1 MRVYLESATT
11 YFARFKYRQEG
22 VCSIMDMLN
31 FFAGGASLE
40 LADKIADYLGT
51 KVGDLKR
58 VRFADGE
65 IWIKYNQ
72 NVRGTDVFLIQSL
85 CPPAENI
92 LELLFMIDAAK
103 RASARR
109 ITAVIPYYGYARQ
122 DRKDRPRVSISSRVI
137 ADLLTTVGADRV
149 LTIDLHVDQI
159 QGFFNIPVDH
169 LYASYVFLD
178 YYRQKNITDLA
189 VAAPDIGAVKMAS
202 AYARRL
208 EAELIVVD
216 KRRPRPNEAFVQTII
231 GEVEGRNI
239 LIADDLID
247 TGGSL
252 TNAAKALKDR
262 GAKNIFACCSH
273 AVLSADAI
281 EKVNCSDIAE
291 LAITDTIPLRKP
303 GASDK
308 IKVISCAAMVGEA
321 IKRTHLEQSISSL
334 FV

>member
-1 MRVYLESATT
+1 
-11 YFARFKYRQEG
+11 
-22 VCSIMDMLN
+22 MDMFN

-40 LADKIADYLGT
+40 LADKIADYLGAE
-51 KVGDLKR
+51 VGDLER

-72 NVRGTDVFLIQSL
+72 NIRGTDVFLIQSL
-85 CPPAENI
+85 YPPAENI
-92 LELLFMIDAAK
+92 LELLFMIDAAR

-109 ITAVIPYYGYARQ
+109 ITAVIPYFGYARQ
-122 DRKDRPRVSISSRVI
+122 DRKDQPRVSISSRVI
-137 ADLLTTVGADRV
+137 ADLLTTAGADRI
-149 LTIDLHVDQI
+149 LTIDLHVGQI

-169 LYASYVFLD
+169 LFATYVFLD
-178 YYRQKNITDLA
+178 YYRQKNIPDLA

-202 AYARRL
+202 AYAKRL

-216 KRRPRPNEAFVQTII
+216 KRRSRPNETFVQTII

-239 LIADDLID
+239 LIVDDIID

-252 TNAAKALKDR
+252 TNAAKALKNR
-262 GAKNIFACCSH
+262 GAKNIYACCSH
-273 AVLSADAI
+273 AVLSADAVD
-281 EKVNCSDIAE
+281 KVNHSDIAE
-291 LAITDTIPLRKP
+291 LAVTDTIPLRKP